1 LIEHRDTT
9 MRLSTAHAYDTTLE
23 ALTRRQSALTD
34 AQLQLTTGKR
44 VNRAS
49 DDPAA
54 AAAAERALSKSSR
67 ADASQRSVEASKTMM
82 SLTESALGEA
92 GELLQQVREA
102 LVASGNASYTDAE
115 RDGVAQKIA
124 GLREQLLDVANRS
137 NGAGGFLFGGQGA
150 SQPPFVDA
158 VGGVSFR
165 GTAGFVTAAGE
176 DKLPLSADGRSV
188 WLSARTGNGVFET
201 RAITSTGTAWIDAGQ
216 VTQPGALT
224 GSDYALQF
232 AVANGATTYSVLK
245 DGLPTA
251 LANVPYASGK
261 AIEIDGLSV
270 TVNGAPANGDE
281 FQMLPAQS
289 SQSVFNML
297 DRAVADLKTPMRG
310 GAQIAQSNSNDL
322 RDIDSV
328 MGQLQAARSM
338 AGDAL
343 NRIDGVANRLDDVKL
358 QASVE
363 RSNAED
369 LDMVHAIAEFQNQQ
383 TGYEAALKSYSMVQ
397 RMSLFNYLNV

>member
-1 LIEHRDTT
+1 
-9 MRLSTAHAYDTTLE
+9 MRVATAHAYDTSLE
-23 ALTRRQSALTD
+23 ALTRRQRELSD

-54 AAAAERALSKSSR
+54 AASAERALSKSSR
-67 ADASQRSVEASKTMM
+67 AEAGQRAAESSRTMM
-82 SLTESALGEA
+82 TLTEGALGEA

-102 LVASGNASYTDAE
+102 LVASGNATYSDAE
-115 RDGVAQKIA
+115 RQGVAQKIE
-124 GLREQLLDVANRS
+124 GLREQLLAVANRS
-137 NGAGGFLFGGQGA
+137 DGAVGFLFGGQGS

-158 VGGVSFR
+158 VGGVQFR
-165 GTAGFVTAAGE
+165 GTSGQASTAGE

-188 WLSARTGNGVFET
+188 WLAARTGNGVFET
-201 RAITSTGTAWIDAGQ
+201 RAVTSTGTAWVDAGQ

-224 GSDYALQF
+224 GSGYSVQF
-232 AVANGATTYSVLK
+232 SINAGVTTYSVLQ
-245 DGLPTA
+245 DGAATA
-251 LANVPYASGK
+251 QTDVPFSAGK

-270 TVNGAPANGDE
+270 SIKGAPAAGDE
-281 FQMLPAQS
+281 FQMLPSTS
-289 SQSVFNML
+289 SLSVFDLL
-297 DRAVADLKTPMRG
+297 DRASATLKTPFRG

-328 MGQLQAARSM
+328 LGQLQSARAM

-343 NRIDGVANRLDDVKL
+343 NRIDGVASRLATIKL
-358 QASVE
+358 QAGVE

-369 LDMVHAIAEFQNQQ
+369 LDMVQAISDFQNQQ
-383 TGYEAALKSYSMVQ
+383 SGYEAALKSYSMVQ
-397 RMSLFNYLNV
+397 RMSLFQYLNA